1 MVIGT
6 VARLAKATLYFGAQ
20 EIFRDLSWEIYHD
33 ARIGLVGPNGAGKSS
48 ILKLLAG
55 EMETSGGL
63 AQITRG
69 VRVGYLPQ
77 EVHFGLE
84 RTLLDEALDAS
95 PTLAALEHEM
105 QQLEAQ
111 MGDPQIYNDQ
121 KKLTRVMDRHA
132 HAVQEFEAMGGLNF
146 DNRVRA
152 TLRGLGFEDQDFAL
166 PLSALSGGQ
175 KKLVGLAKLLIEQPE
190 LLLLDE
196 PDNHLD
202 LRGKEFLE
210 KLIADYPGAVVI
222 VSHDR
227 YLLDIVA
234 EEIAEL
240 EDGKITLYVG
250 NYSEYQ
256 FEKRQKLLRQQ
267 QMFQI
272 QQRDIQRLEFS
283 IRRLMGWRTGQNE
296 KFVRRA
302 RSMQKRLDKLEKID
316 RPKMERR
323 AIGLDLNAAK
333 RGSNKVLEIKHLA
346 KAFPAAASGTPRISS
361 TMRDDAA
368 PDPRG
373 GTNVVLRDVNL
384 VMWLGERV
392 GIIGPNGAGKTV
404 MFRCLLGQEEP
415 DRGEIY
421 IGPST
426 TQAYYSQE
434 HETLNFDN
442 TVADEVRRVKPM
454 IDREVFGLLGRF
466 LFSAE
471 DSKKKIRNLSGGEKA
486 RVQMAKLMLQ
496 SANLLMLDEPTN
508 HLDIQS
514 AEVLEEALDDYNGS
528 LLMISHDRYFLD
540 NVATRI
546 VELEDGKLTEYLGN
560 YTYYVEEKARRAR
573 GQVPRY
579 VDKDGANDEPKN
591 GKSKS
596 LKQTAQKSKGK
607 YKAPGA

>member
-6 VARLAKATLYFGAQ
+6 VARLAKATVYFGAQ

-48 ILKLLAG
+48 ILKLLVG
-55 EMETSGGL
+55 EMDTSAGL

-105 QQLEAQ
+105 QSLETQ
-111 MGDPQIYNDQ
+111 MGDPQIYGDE
-121 KKLTRVMDRHA
+121 KKLTRVMEKHA
-132 HAVQEFEAMGGLNF
+132 RVVAEFEEKGGLNF
-146 DNRVRA
+146 DNRARA
-152 TLRGLGFEDQDFAL
+152 TLRGLGFEDADFAL

-283 IRRLMGWRTGQNE
+283 IRRLLGWGAGQNE

-302 RSMQKRLDKLEKID
+302 KSMQKRLDKMDKID

-333 RGSNKVLEIKHLA
+333 RGSNKVLEISHLA
-346 KAFPAAASGTPRISS
+346 KSF
-361 TMRDDAA
+361 D
-368 PDPRG
+368 DPRG
-373 GTNVVLRDVNL
+373 GANKVLRDVNL
-384 VMWLGERV
+384 TMWLGERV
-392 GIIGPNGAGKTV
+392 GIIGANGAGKTV
-404 MFRCLLGQEEP
+404 LFRCILGQVEP
-415 DRGEIY
+415 DLGEIY

-426 TQAYYSQE
+426 THSYYSQE

-442 TVADEVRRVKPM
+442 TIADEVRRVKPM
-454 IDREVFGLLGRF
+454 IDRELFGLLGRF
-466 LFSAE
+466 LFNAE

-514 AEVLEEALDDYNGS
+514 AEVLEETLETYNGS

-540 NVATRI
+540 DVATRI

-573 GQVPRY
+573 GETRASRRDQAVERKP
-579 VDKDGANDEPKN
+579 DKHQTA
-591 GKSKS
+591 KSKTQN
-596 LKQTAQKSKGK
+596 KTK
-607 YKAPGA
+607 

>member
-6 VARLAKATLYFGAQ
+6 VARLGKATLYFGAQ
-20 EIFRDLSWEIYHD
+20 EVFRDLSWEIYHD

-55 EMETSGGL
+55 ELDTNAGL
-63 AQITRG
+63 AAITKG

-77 EVHFGLE
+77 EVHFDLQ
-84 RTLLDEALDAS
+84 RSVLDEALDAS
-95 PTLAALEHEM
+95 PTLAALEKEM
-105 QQLEAQ
+105 HQLEAQ
-111 MGDPQIYNDQ
+111 MGEPAVYNDER
-121 KKLTRVMDRHA
+121 KLTRVMERHA
-132 HAVQEFEAMGGLNF
+132 RLVEEFEEQGGLNF

-152 TLRGLGFEDQDFAL
+152 TLRGLGFGEEDFTL

-240 EDGKITLYVG
+240 EDGKLTLYVG

-256 FEKRQKLLRQQ
+256 FEKRQRLLRQQ
-267 QMFQI
+267 QMYEI
-272 QQRDIQRLEFS
+272 QGREIQRLEFS
-283 IRRLMGWRTGQNE
+283 IRRLMGWGAGQNE

-302 RSMQKRLDKLEKID
+302 RSMQKRLDKMERIE
-316 RPKMERR
+316 RPKLERR
-323 AIGLDLNAAK
+323 TIGLDLNASK
-333 RGSNKVLEIKHLA
+333 RGSNKVLDIQHLA
-346 KAFPAAASGTPRISS
+346 KTF
-361 TMRDDAA
+361 
-368 PDPRG
+368 PDPLDG
-373 GTNVVLRDVNL
+373 QPNTVLRDVNL
-384 VMWLGERV
+384 TIWLGERV

-404 MFRCLLGQEEP
+404 LFRCILGQEQP
-415 DRGEIY
+415 DHGEIY
-421 IGPST
+421 VGPAT
-426 TQAYYSQE
+426 TIAYYSQE

-442 TVADEVRRVKPM
+442 TIADEVRRVKPM

-496 SANLLMLDEPTN
+496 GANLLMLDEPTN

-514 AEVLEEALDDYNGS
+514 AEVLEESLADYDGT

-546 VELEDGKLTEYLGN
+546 VELENGKLTEYLGN
-560 YTYYVEEKARRAR
+560 YTYYMEEKARRAR
-573 GQVPRY
+573 GEMPRA
-579 VDKDGANDEPKN
+579 VQDKEDE
-591 GKSKS
+591 SKS
-596 LKQTAQKSKGK
+596 GKNKDKRVSTQAKQK
-607 YKAPGA
+607 

>member
-6 VARLAKATLYFGAQ
+6 VARLGKATVYFGAQ
-20 EIFRDLSWEIYHD
+20 EVFRDLSWEIYHD
-33 ARIGLVGPNGAGKSS
+33 ARVGLVGPNGAGKSS

-55 EMETSGGL
+55 ELETSEGI
-63 AQITRG
+63 AQVTRG

-77 EVHFGLE
+77 EVHFNLQRTVLE
-84 RTLLDEALDAS
+84 EALDAS
-95 PTLAALEHEM
+95 PTLAALEREM
-105 QQLEAQ
+105 HDLEAQ
-111 MGDPQIYNDQ
+111 MGDAAVYNDE
-121 KKLTRVMDRHA
+121 KKLTRVMERHA
-132 HAVQEFEAMGGLNF
+132 RVVAEFEEKGGLNF

-152 TLRGLGFEDQDFAL
+152 TLRGLGFGEEDFAL
-166 PLSALSGGQ
+166 PLEALSGGQ

-210 KLIADYPGAVVI
+210 KLIAEYPGAVVI

-240 EDGKITLYVG
+240 EDGKLTLYAG

-256 FEKRQKLLRQQ
+256 FDKHQKLLRQQ
-267 QMFQI
+267 QMYQV
-272 QQRDIQRLEFS
+272 QQREVQRLEFS
-283 IRRLMGWRTGQNE
+283 IRRLMGWGAGQNE

-302 RSMQKRLDKLEKID
+302 RSMQKRLDKMARIE
-316 RPKMERR
+316 RPKLERR
-323 AIGLDLNAAK
+323 AIGLDLNAAQ
-333 RGSNKVLEIKHLA
+333 RGSNKVLDVQHLA
-346 KAFPAAASGTPRISS
+346 KAFP
-361 TMRDDAA
+361 
-368 PDPRG
+368 DPRG
-373 GTNVVLRDVNL
+373 GSNTVLKDVNL
-384 VMWLGERV
+384 TMWLGERV

-404 MFRCLLGQEEP
+404 LFRCILGPEEP
-415 DRGEIY
+415 DRGEVY
-421 IGPST
+421 VGPAT
-426 TQAYYSQE
+426 TISYYSQE
-434 HETLNFDN
+434 HETLDFDN
-442 TVADEVRRVKPM
+442 TIADEVRRVKPL
-454 IDREVFGLLGRF
+454 IDREVYGLLGRF

-471 DSKKKIRNLSGGEKA
+471 DSNKKIRNLSGGEKA

-496 SANLLMLDEPTN
+496 GANLLMLDEPTN

-514 AEVLEEALDDYNGS
+514 AEVLEEALDEYSGS

-560 YTYYVEEKARRAR
+560 YTYYLEEKVRRQRAALAAREGTNKRIKA
-573 GQVPRY
+573 
-579 VDKDGANDEPKN
+579 AESENAN
-591 GKSKS
+591 GKRKRN
-596 LKQTAQKSKGK
+596 A
-607 YKAPGA
+607 

>member
-6 VARLAKATLYFGAQ
+6 VARLAKATVYFGAQ
-20 EIFRDLSWEIYHD
+20 EIFRELSWEIYHD

-48 ILKLLAG
+48 ILKMLAG
-55 EMETSGGL
+55 EMETSKGL

-95 PTLAALEHEM
+95 PTLAGLEREM
-105 QQLEAQ
+105 RELEAL
-111 MGDPQIYNDQ
+111 MGDASVYDDE
-121 KKLTRVMDRHA
+121 KKLTRVMEKHA
-132 HAVQEFEAMGGLNF
+132 RVVAEFEEKGGLNF

-152 TLRGLGFEDQDFAL
+152 TLRGLGFGDEDFAL
-166 PLSALSGGQ
+166 PLAALSGGQ

-240 EDGKITLYVG
+240 EDGKLTLYVG

-283 IRRLMGWRTGQNE
+283 IRRLLGWGAGQNE

-302 RSMQKRLDKLEKID
+302 RSMQKRLDKMDKIE

-323 AIGLDLNAAK
+323 AIGLDLNAGS
-333 RGSNKVLEIKHLA
+333 RGSNKVLEISRLA
-346 KAFPAAASGTPRISS
+346 KSF
-361 TMRDDAA
+361 

-373 GTNVVLRDVNL
+373 GTNAVLRDVNL
-384 VMWLGERV
+384 TMWLGERV

-404 MFRCLLGQEEP
+404 LFRCILGQE
-415 DRGEIY
+415 DADKGEIY

-426 TQAYYSQE
+426 TRSYYSQE

-442 TVADEVRRVKPM
+442 TIADEVRRVKPM

-514 AEVLEEALDDYNGS
+514 AEVLEETLEDYNGS

-573 GQVPRY
+573 GEVRKY
-579 VDKDGANDEPKN
+579 VRDEDDEEERGM
-591 GKSKS
+591 GKGSGKRESKK
-596 LKQTAQKSKGK
+596 LVNRI
-607 YKAPGA
+607 

>member
-6 VARLAKATLYFGAQ
+6 VARLAKATVYFGAQ

-48 ILKLLAG
+48 ILKLLVG
-55 EMETSGGL
+55 EMDTSAGL

-105 QQLEAQ
+105 QSLETQ
-111 MGDPQIYNDQ
+111 MGDPQIYGDE
-121 KKLTRVMDRHA
+121 KKLTRVMEKHA
-132 HAVQEFEAMGGLNF
+132 RVVAEFEEKGGLNF
-146 DNRVRA
+146 DNRARA
-152 TLRGLGFEDQDFAL
+152 TLRGLGFEDADFAL

-283 IRRLMGWRTGQNE
+283 IRRLLGWGAGQNE

-302 RSMQKRLDKLEKID
+302 KSMQKRLDKMDKID

-333 RGSNKVLEIKHLA
+333 RGSNKVLEISHLA
-346 KAFPAAASGTPRISS
+346 KSF
-361 TMRDDAA
+361 D
-368 PDPRG
+368 DPRG
-373 GTNVVLRDVNL
+373 GANKVLRDVNL
-384 VMWLGERV
+384 TMWLGERV
-392 GIIGPNGAGKTV
+392 GIIGANGAGKTV
-404 MFRCLLGQEEP
+404 LFRCILGQVEP
-415 DRGEIY
+415 DLGEIY

-426 TQAYYSQE
+426 THSYYSQE

-442 TVADEVRRVKPM
+442 TIADEVRRVKPM
-454 IDREVFGLLGRF
+454 IDRELFGLLGRF
-466 LFSAE
+466 LFNAE

-514 AEVLEEALDDYNGS
+514 AEVLEETLETYNGS

-540 NVATRI
+540 DVATRI

-573 GQVPRY
+573 GEARASRRDQAVERKP
-579 VDKDGANDEPKN
+579 DKHQTA
-591 GKSKS
+591 KSKTQN
-596 LKQTAQKSKGK
+596 KTK
-607 YKAPGA
+607 

>member
-6 VARLAKATLYFGAQ
+6 VARLAKATVYFGAQ

-55 EMETSGGL
+55 ELDTSEGL
-63 AQITRG
+63 AQITKT
-69 VRVGYLPQ
+69 VRIGYLPQ
-77 EVHFGLE
+77 EVHFDLQ
-84 RTLLDEALDAS
+84 RSVLDEALDAS

-105 QQLEAQ
+105 QALEAQ
-111 MGDPQIYNDQ
+111 MGDPEIFNDE
-121 KKLTRVMDRHA
+121 KKLTRVMERHA
-132 HAVQEFEAMGGLNF
+132 RVVEEFEAKGGLNF

-152 TLRGLGFEDQDFAL
+152 TLRGLGFGDQDFAL

-240 EDGKITLYVG
+240 EDGKLTLYVG

-283 IRRLMGWRTGQNE
+283 IRRLMGWGAGQNE

-302 RSMQKRLDKLEKID
+302 RSMQKRVDKIERID

-323 AIGLDLNAAK
+323 TIGLDLNAAK
-333 RGSNKVLEIKHLA
+333 RGSNKVLDIQHLA
-346 KAFPAAASGTPRISS
+346 KAFP
-361 TMRDDAA
+361 
-368 PDPRG
+368 DPRG
-373 GTNVVLRDVNL
+373 GVNQVLRDVNL
-384 VMWLGERV
+384 TMWLGERV

-404 MFRCLLGQEEP
+404 LFRCILGQEDP

-426 TQAYYSQE
+426 TKAYYSQE

-442 TVADEVRRVKPM
+442 SVADEVRRVKPM

-466 LFSAE
+466 LFSPE

-496 SANLLMLDEPTN
+496 GANLLMLDEPTN

-514 AEVLEEALDDYNGS
+514 AEVLEESLDDYNGS

-560 YTYYVEEKARRAR
+560 YTYYVEEKARQAR
-573 GQVPRY
+573 GQVRHY
-579 VDKDGANDEPKN
+579 VNEDEEDMPARVKLKREREKT
-591 GKSKS
+591 KSK
-596 LKQTAQKSKGK
+596 
-607 YKAPGA
+607 

>member
-20 EIFRDLSWEIYHD
+20 EVFHDLSWEIYHD

-55 EMETSGGL
+55 EMETSEGL
-63 AQITRG
+63 AQITKG

-77 EVHFGLE
+77 EVQFDHA
-84 RTLLDEALDAS
+84 RSLLDEALDAS

-105 QQLEAQ
+105 QTLEAQ
-111 MGDPQIYNDQ
+111 MGDPAIYNDE
-121 KKLTRVMDRHA
+121 KKLTRVMERHA
-132 HAVQEFEAMGGLNF
+132 RVVQEFEEKGGLNF

-152 TLRGLGFEDQDFAL
+152 TLRGLGFGDEDFSL

-240 EDGKITLYVG
+240 ADGKLTLYVG

-256 FEKRQKLLRQQ
+256 FEKKQKLLRQQ

-283 IRRLMGWRTGQNE
+283 IRRLLGWAAGQNE

-302 RSMQKRLDKLEKID
+302 RSMQKRLDKMDKLD

-323 AIGLDLNAAK
+323 AIGLDLNSAK
-333 RGSNKVLEIKHLA
+333 RGSNKVLDIQHLA
-346 KAFPAAASGTPRISS
+346 KSFSDG
-361 TMRDDAA
+361 
-368 PDPRG
+368 RG
-373 GTNVVLRDVNL
+373 NGSNDVLVDVNL
-384 VMWLGERV
+384 TMWLGERV

-404 MFRCLLGQEEP
+404 LFRCILGQEQP
-415 DRGEIY
+415 DLGEIY
-421 IGPST
+421 IGPAT
-426 TQAYYSQE
+426 TTAYYSQE

-442 TVADEVRRVKPM
+442 SIADEVRRVKPM
-454 IDREVFGLLGRF
+454 IDREVYGLLGRF
-466 LFSAE
+466 LFGAE

-496 SANLLMLDEPTN
+496 GANLLMLDEPTN

-573 GQVPRY
+573 GEVRKY
-579 VDKDGANDEPKN
+579 VKDEDEN
-591 GKSKS
+591 GRGNVKE
-596 LKQTAQKSKGK
+596 KGK
-607 YKAPGA
+607 RAQGRAKAS

>member
-1 MVIGT
+1 MLHSCRLDLAGLTNPQGLNILPMVIGT
-6 VARLAKATLYFGAQ
+6 VARLGKATLYFGAQ
-20 EIFRDLSWEIYHD
+20 EVFRDLSWEIYHD

-55 EMETSGGL
+55 ELDTNAGL
-63 AQITRG
+63 AAITKG

-77 EVHFGLE
+77 EVHFDLQ
-84 RTLLDEALDAS
+84 RSVLDEALDAS
-95 PTLAALEHEM
+95 PTLAALEKEM
-105 QQLEAQ
+105 HQLEAQ
-111 MGDPQIYNDQ
+111 MGEPAVYNDER
-121 KKLTRVMDRHA
+121 KLTRVMERHA
-132 HAVQEFEAMGGLNF
+132 RLVEEFEEQGGLNF

-152 TLRGLGFEDQDFAL
+152 TLRGLGFGEEDFTL

-240 EDGKITLYVG
+240 EDGKLTLYVG

-256 FEKRQKLLRQQ
+256 FEKRQRLLRQQ
-267 QMFQI
+267 QMYEI
-272 QQRDIQRLEFS
+272 QGREIQRLEFS
-283 IRRLMGWRTGQNE
+283 IRRLMGWGAGQNE

-302 RSMQKRLDKLEKID
+302 RSMQKRLDKMERIE
-316 RPKMERR
+316 RPKLERR
-323 AIGLDLNAAK
+323 TIGLDLNASK
-333 RGSNKVLEIKHLA
+333 RGSNKVLDIQHLA
-346 KAFPAAASGTPRISS
+346 KTF
-361 TMRDDAA
+361 
-368 PDPRG
+368 PDPLDG
-373 GTNVVLRDVNL
+373 QPNTVLRDVNL
-384 VMWLGERV
+384 TIWLGERV

-404 MFRCLLGQEEP
+404 LFRCILGQEQP
-415 DRGEIY
+415 DHGEIY
-421 IGPST
+421 VGPAT
-426 TQAYYSQE
+426 TIAYYSQE

-442 TVADEVRRVKPM
+442 TIADEVRRVKPM

-496 SANLLMLDEPTN
+496 GANLLMLDEPTN

-514 AEVLEEALDDYNGS
+514 AEVLEESLADYDGT

-546 VELEDGKLTEYLGN
+546 VELENGKLTEYLGN
-560 YTYYVEEKARRAR
+560 YTYYMEEKARRAR
-573 GQVPRY
+573 GEMPRA
-579 VDKDGANDEPKN
+579 VQDKEDE
-591 GKSKS
+591 
-596 LKQTAQKSKGK
+596 
-607 YKAPGA
+607 

>member
-6 VARLAKATLYFGAQ
+6 VARLAKATVYFGAQ

-33 ARIGLVGPNGAGKSS
+33 ARVGLVGPNGAGKSS
-48 ILKLLAG
+48 MLKLLAG
-55 EMETSGGL
+55 ETETSEGI
-63 AQITRG
+63 AAVTKG

-77 EVHFGLE
+77 EVHFNLRRTVLE
-84 RTLLDEALDAS
+84 EALDAS
-95 PTLAALEHEM
+95 PTLAALETEM
-105 QQLEAQ
+105 RALEAQ
-111 MGDPQIYNDQ
+111 MGAPAVYGDE
-121 KKLTRVMDRHA
+121 KKLTRVMERHA
-132 HAVQEFEAMGGLNF
+132 RVVQAFEEKGGLNF

-152 TLRGLGFEDQDFAL
+152 TLRGLGFDDQDFQL
-166 PLSALSGGQ
+166 PLAALSGGQ

-210 KLIADYPGAVVI
+210 TLIASYPGAVVI

-240 EDGKITLYVG
+240 EDGKLTLYAG

-256 FEKRQKLLRQQ
+256 FEKQHKLLKQQ

-272 QQRDIQRLEFS
+272 QRREIQRLEFS
-283 IRRLMGWRTGQNE
+283 IRRLLGWGAGQNE

-302 RSMQKRLDKLEKID
+302 RSMQKRLDKVERID
-316 RPKMERR
+316 RPLLERR
-323 AIGLDLNAAK
+323 AIGLDLNASQ
-333 RGSNKVLEIKHLA
+333 RGSNKALDIQHLA
-346 KAFPAAASGTPRISS
+346 KVFP
-361 TMRDDAA
+361 DA
-368 PDPRG
+368 RG
-373 GTNVVLRDVNL
+373 AGEVAVLRDVNL
-384 VMWLGERV
+384 TLWLGERV
-392 GIIGPNGAGKTV
+392 GIIGANGAGKTV
-404 MFRCLLGQEEP
+404 LFRCILGQAEP
-415 DRGEIY
+415 DLGEVY
-421 IGPST
+421 IGPAT
-426 TQAYYSQE
+426 TIAYYSQE
-434 HETLNFDN
+434 HDTLNFDN
-442 TVADEVRRVKPM
+442 SVADEVRRVKPM

-471 DSKKKIRNLSGGEKA
+471 DANKKIRNLSGGEKA

-496 SANLLMLDEPTN
+496 GANLLMLDEPTN

-514 AEVLEEALDDYNGS
+514 AEVLEQALEDYNGS

-546 VELEDGKLTEYLGN
+546 VELENGALTEYLGN
-560 YTYYVEEKARRAR
+560 YTYYVEEKARRRRIAEQKALSTHKR
-573 GQVPRY
+573 IRK
-579 VDKDGANDEPKN
+579 VDEDNGLPGN
-591 GKSKS
+591 GKN
-596 LKQTAQKSKGK
+596 KSK
-607 YKAPGA
+607 

>member
-6 VARLAKATLYFGAQ
+6 VARLAKAALYFGAQ

-132 HAVQEFEAMGGLNF
+132 HVVQEFEAKGGLNF

-175 KKLVGLAKLLIEQPE
+175 KKMVGLAKLLIEQPE

-283 IRRLMGWRTGQNE
+283 IRRLMGWGAGQNE

-302 RSMQKRLDKLEKID
+302 RSMQKRLDKMEKID

-333 RGSNKVLEIKHLA
+333 RGSNKVLEIRHLA
-346 KAFPAAASGTPRISS
+346 KAFPAAASRTPRSAS
-361 TMRDDAA
+361 TMRDDAS

-404 MFRCLLGQEEP
+404 MFRCILGQEEP

-546 VELEDGKLTEYLGN
+546 VELEDGKLMEYLGN

-573 GQVPRY
+573 GEVRKY
-579 VDKDGANDEPKN
+579 TRDVGEDGERGN
-591 GKSKS
+591 GKSKAP
-596 LKQTAQKSKGK
+596 KQKSKR
-607 YKAPGA
+607 